1 MSINFQGD
9 VGAPNLVPNIAHYD
23 YGEVHSSPWV
33 QYEPY
38 YWFTRYPKETTKV
51 WNLVYLFTPTSW
63 MWTFLSIFSIVLV
76 MSSFTL
82 VYEKLEIGT
91 MTEEIILFPY
101 R

>member
-1 MSINFQGD
+1 MQGD
-9 VGAPNLVPNIAHYD
+9 VGAPSLMAHIYYLYRKELNSMPLVQN
-23 YGEVHSSPWV
+23 
-33 QYEPY
+33 EPY

-63 MWTFLSIFSIVLV
+63 MWTFMSIFSVVLV

-82 VYEKLEIGT
+82 VYKKLGMST
-91 MTEEIILFPY
+91 MTEEIILFPH